1 MKQYLSF
8 IVLAF
13 LLSVGVASAV
23 DGGVGANGPI
33 SGQNIAFPING
44 TIPAAQ
50 TYTQGT
56 STNGMG
62 GIGNAESCTALT
74 YSMYGSRGASVAEL
88 QSLLNTY
95 TNAKLPVTGF
105 YGPRTVA
112 AVKVFQRSQGIA
124 QTGRQ
129 YRLTTE
135 ALNRI
140 ACGEAKT
147 FSTTLK
153 RGYRGPAVVALQQF
167 LNTKANTGYPV
178 PVTGFFGPRTE
189 AAVKAFQVAQGI
201 PATGKVWTR
210 TLAAMNSVSLG
221 TSVARVAA
229 PTAPVVAKAPM
240 APAAPA
246 MPVMKGDTSEAPSV
260 TVTDDTK
267 QQAAVA
273 QSTGFFN
280 AQTLPWIL
288 LALAAGF
295 GYIYGP
301 WRKKEEVAP
310 TTTIKM

>member
-13 LLSVGVASAV
+13 IFSVGVASAAE
-23 DGGVGANGPI
+23 GVGANGPI
-33 SGQNIAFPING
+33 SGQNISFPVNG

-50 TYTQGT
+50 PYAGGSPQ
-56 STNGMG
+56 NGMG
-62 GIGNAESCTALT
+62 GIGNAESCSALTT

-88 QSLLNTY
+88 QTLLNTY
-95 TNAKLPVTGF
+95 TNAQLPVTGF

-112 AVKVFQRSQGIA
+112 AVKVFQRSQGIV

-129 YRLTTE
+129 YRLTTD

-167 LNTKANTGYPV
+167 LNTKGNAGYPV
-178 PVTGFFGPRTE
+178 PVTGYFGPRTE

-221 TSVARVAA
+221 TSVARVSA
-229 PTAPVVAKAPM
+229 PAVAPIVK
-240 APAAPA
+240 APAAPVA
-246 MPVMKGDTSEAPSV
+246 PVMTADAPEAPSV

-267 QQAAVA
+267 KQQAAVA
-273 QSTGFFN
+273 ESSGFFN

-301 WRKKEEVAP
+301 WRKKEEVVP
-310 TTTIKM
+310 TTSIKM

>member
-13 LLSVGVASAV
+13 LLSVGVASASE
-23 DGGVGANGPI
+23 GVGANGPI

-50 TYTQGT
+50 VYTQGT

-88 QSLLNTY
+88 QTLLNTY
-95 TNAKLPVTGF
+95 TNAQLPVTGF

-129 YRLTTE
+129 YRLTTD

-140 ACGEAKT
+140 ACGQAKT

-167 LNTKANTGYPV
+167 LNTKGNAGYPV
-178 PVTGFFGPRTE
+178 PVTGYFGPRTE

-221 TSVARVAA
+221 TSVARVSA
-229 PTAPVVAKAPM
+229 PITSTVQAKAPM
-240 APAAPA
+240 APAAP
-246 MPVMKGDTSEAPSV
+246 VMNAEAPEAPSV
-260 TVTDDTK
+260 TVTDDSK
-267 QQAAVA
+267 QQTAAVA

-301 WRKKEEVAP
+301 WRKKEEVVP
-310 TTTIKM
+310 TTSIKM

>member
-13 LLSVGVASAV
+13 LLSTGVAFAVESA
-23 DGGVGANGPI
+23 GANGPI
-33 SGQNIAFPING
+33 SGQNIAFPVNG

-50 TYTQGT
+50 PYAGGT
-56 STNGMG
+56 PQNGMG
-62 GIGNAESCTALT
+62 GIGNAESCSGLT
-74 YSMYGSRGASVAEL
+74 SYNMYGSRGASVAEL
-88 QSLLNTY
+88 QTLLNTY

-105 YGPRTVA
+105 YGPRTLA
-112 AVKVFQRSQGIA
+112 AVKVFQRSQGIV

-129 YRLTTE
+129 HRLTTD

-167 LNTKANTGYPV
+167 LNTKGNTGYPV
-178 PVTGFFGPRTE
+178 PVTGYFGPRTE

-221 TSVARVAA
+221 TSSVARVVA
-229 PTAPVVAKAPM
+229 PVAPVVAQ
-240 APAAPA
+240 APAVPVA
-246 MPVMKGDTSEAPSV
+246 PVMKAEAPEAPSV
-260 TVTDDTK
+260 TVTDDSK
-267 QQAAVA
+267 QQQAAVA
-273 QSTGFFN
+273 ESSGFFN

-301 WRKKEEVAP
+301 WRKKEEVVP